1 MPRTTQHNNRQGG
14 FTLIE
19 LMVGAVL
26 GMLTVIV
33 IAQVLVRSESTRR
46 TLGAGGD
53 AEVNGSLAA
62 FGLQR
67 EIQMAGYGLS
77 SEPRAMGCKVNAQYD
92 TSGTPMGITL
102 APVVITPGS
111 GTAPDEITI
120 LYAATQTSS
129 VPISI
134 TENHPPTQEHFIVS
148 SALGIRAGDQLIAV
162 PATISAASE
171 CTLLAATDDAA
182 NPATTLTLG
191 LTRIPHAST
200 NKWNQSSLY
209 PAGGYPPNS
218 FLINVGRLVQKTYSV
233 SDNSA
238 LQVEVLNNNGT
249 ASIAY
254 AGSNIVNLQALYGKD
269 TNNDGTVD
277 KYEAASPSSATEWA
291 QVLSIKIALVA
302 RSGNYEKEEVTTA
315 APIWDYGSNI
325 DPTDETLITCHDGRK
340 CITLDVSGDTDWKH
354 YRYKVYSNTVP
365 LRNVLWN
372 S

>member
-33 IAQVLVRSESTRR
+33 IAQVLVQSESTRR
-46 TLGAGGD
+46 TLGSGGD
-53 AEVNGSLAA
+53 AEVNGSLAT

-77 SEPRAMGCKVNAQYD
+77 SEPRAMGCKVNAKYD
-92 TSGTPMGITL
+92 SSGTPMAITL
-102 APVVITPGS
+102 APVVITQGS
-111 GTAPDEITI
+111 GTAPDEVTI

-129 VPISI
+129 VPINI
-134 TENHPPTQEHFIVS
+134 KEDHPQAQEYFAVS
-148 SALGIRAGDQLIAV
+148 SALGIQAGDQLIAV
-162 PATISAASE
+162 PKTISASSE
-171 CTLLAATDDAA
+171 CTLLSATDDAA
-182 NPATTLTLG
+182 SPLG
-191 LTRIPHAST
+191 LERIPHASS
-200 NKWNQSSLY
+200 NKWNHPALH

-233 SDNSA
+233 SDNNA
-238 LQVEVLNNNGT
+238 LQVETLSSSNGAVST
-249 ASIAY
+249 SDAY
-254 AGSNIVNLQALYGKD
+254 SNIVNLQALYGKD

-277 KYEAASPSSATEWA
+277 KYEAASPSSATEWT

>member
-1 MPRTTQHNNRQGG
+1 MSQKTQHNLRQGG

-33 IAQVLVRSESTRR
+33 IAQVLVQSESTRR

-53 AEVNGSLAA
+53 AEVNGSLAT

-134 TENHPPTQEHFIVS
+134 TENHPQTQEYFIVS

-162 PATISAASE
+162 PETISASSE
-171 CTLLAATDDAA
+171 CTLLAATDDIAS
-182 NPATTLTLG
+182 PATTLG
-191 LTRIPHAST
+191 LERIPHAST

-233 SDNSA
+233 SDNNT
-238 LQVEVLNNNGT
+238 LQVETLSSSNGAVST
-249 ASIAY
+249 SDAY
-254 AGSNIVNLQALYGKD
+254 SNIVNLQALYGKD

-315 APIWDYGSNI
+315 APIWDYGSHI

-365 LRNVLWN
+365 LRNVLWH

>member
-1 MPRTTQHNNRQGG
+1 MPRTNSNNTSQGG

-33 IAQVLVRSESTRR
+33 IAQVLVQAEGTRR

-77 SEPRAMGCKVNAQYD
+77 SEPRAMGCKVNAKYD
-92 TSGTPMGITL
+92 SSGTPMAITL
-102 APVVITPGS
+102 APVVITQGS
-111 GTAPDEITI
+111 GTGPDEVTI

-129 VPISI
+129 VPINI
-134 TENHPPTQEHFIVS
+134 TENHPQTQDYFIVS

-162 PATISAASE
+162 PETISASSE
-171 CTLLAATDDAA
+171 CTLLAATHDAA
-182 NPATTLTLG
+182 APATTLG
-191 LTRIPHAST
+191 LERIPHTNT
-200 NKWNQSSLY
+200 NKWNHSALY

-238 LQVEVLNNNGT
+238 LQVEVLSSSNGA
-249 ASIAY
+249 ASITDAY
-254 AGSNIVNLQALYGKD
+254 SHIVNLQALYGKD
-269 TNNDGTVD
+269 TNSDGTVD

-291 QVLSIKIALVA
+291 QVLNIKIALVA
-302 RSGNYEKEEVTTA
+302 RSGNYEKDEVTTT
-315 APIWDYGSNI
+315 APIWDYGSSI
-325 DPTDETLITCHDGRK
+325 DPTGETLITCHDSRK
-340 CITLDVSGDTDWKH
+340 CIALDVSGDTDWKH
-354 YRYKVYSNTVP
+354 YRYKVYSNTIP